1 MKKDIKTKK
10 HAVAVANK
18 IAKAI
23 RELNNTYS
31 SKLNVTVE
39 KTEHTVSVFAR
50 NEDSWMMTKVK
61 AKDIIEIAEKY
72 MEKYERLFWG
82 IECGTNAYK
91 DGTTYSTPMIFIQV
105 NINQ

>member
-1 MKKDIKTKK
+1 MKKEIKTKK
-10 HAVAVANK
+10 QAVIVANK
-18 IAKAI
+18 IARDI

-31 SKLNVTVE
+31 SKLVVTVD
-39 KTEHTVSVFAR
+39 KTEHHVTTFAR
-50 NEDSWMMTKVK
+50 NEDSWMMTRVK

-72 MEKYERLFWG
+72 MEKYKHLFWG

-91 DGTTYSTPMIFIQV
+91 DGTTYSTPVIFIQI